1 MRRTKT
7 EESLADAERAH
18 AGDAE
23 RAEVLRRARTFKASW
38 VELGE
43 VLSRVKRN
51 GDWKRWGYES
61 FESYAQ
67 GELFLRPQTVEKL
80 TGSFAFLQRRA
91 PAVLARDGI
100 REAIPS
106 YQAVDF
112 LRRAEA
118 KGDTPP
124 RALEEMRRKVIEE
137 VVPASAVTRAY
148 REVVFPIDE
157 STRLQRDRSGLR
169 NVAKRL
175 RELLAETQAVPA
187 TLADEVTGA
196 LDRLLAAVAD
206 SDEVAA

>member
-7 EESLADAERAH
+7 QESLADAERAH
-18 AGDAE
+18 AGDPE

-51 GDWKRWGYES
+51 GDWKKWGYDS

-91 PAVLARDGI
+91 PSVLTRDGI

-124 RALEEMRRKVIEE
+124 RALEEIRRKVIDE

-157 STRLQRDRSGLR
+157 NTRLQRDRSGLR

-196 LDRLLAAVAD
+196 LDALLAAVAD

>member
-7 EESLADAERAH
+7 EESLADAEREH
-18 AGDAE
+18 AGDPE
-23 RAEVLRRARTFKASW
+23 RAEVLRRARAFKASW

-51 GDWKRWGYES
+51 GDWKKWGYDS

-91 PAVLARDGI
+91 PSVLARDGI

-175 RELLAETQAVPA
+175 RELLAETHAVPA
-187 TLADEVTGA
+187 TLVDEVTGA
-196 LDRLLAAVAD
+196 LDGLLAAIAD

>member
-7 EESLADAERAH
+7 QESLADAERAH
-18 AGDAE
+18 AGDPE

-51 GDWKRWGYES
+51 GDWKKWGYDS

-91 PAVLARDGI
+91 PSVLARDGI

-124 RALEEMRRKVIEE
+124 RALEEMRRKVIDE

-157 STRLQRDRSGLR
+157 NTRLQRDRSGLR

-196 LDRLLAAVAD
+196 LDALLAAVAD